1 MTAEEKKTLGIDD
14 FAERLDEIFAQGMP
28 TKAQIYDAYNK
39 AVDKAYAAQQKS
51 EIKMPTELIDNF
63 QLVTDFGEAHKT
75 LHPKTQQTKWSG
87 VLWLSEW
94 LRNQIDKK
102 I

>member
-39 AVDKAYAAQQKS
+39 AVDKAYAAQHK
-51 EIKMPTELIDNF
+51 EMMLREELIKYDHWAARH
-63 QLVTDFGEAHKT
+63 LICSSE
-75 LHPKTQQTKWSG
+75 
-87 VLWLSEW
+87 VLTAEQAVDAYLEE
-94 LRNQIDKK
+94 LKNVKK
-102 I
+102 